1 MPPELNTAIRNYL
14 KKNLKIEWTYQGN
27 KLYVALKLEN
37 EIISKIPFEQY

>member
-1 MPPELNTAIRNYL
+1 MPPELNTEVKNYL
-14 KKNLKIEWTYQGN
+14 KKNLKIQWYHTGE